1 MKIVLITN
9 DYQGGYLLEDV
20 VTFLKE
26 RGFTDEN
33 KEFEKETP
41 VADWLKRNDPLL
53 IEAVEKFAEILP
65 CLEVLE
71 VPEGNYT
78 ILSFCNGPHNAIR
91 EVLVKANSYWQTS
104 NGKVVEIPVVSDK
117 QLTETDK
124 ASAWLCNRLKEMGIT
139 HMHQMQNVTPGELI
153 EKYKGPSKEKFEREL
168 HELVEEL

>member
-26 RGFTDEN
+26 KGFTDEN
-33 KEFEKETP
+33 KELEKEAP
-41 VADWLKRNDPLL
+41 AADWLKRNDPIL

-78 ILSFCNGPHNAIR
+78 ILRFYNGPHDAIR
-91 EVLVKANSYWQTS
+91 EVLVKANNYWQTS
-104 NGKVVEIPVVSDK
+104 TSKVVEIPVESDK
-117 QLTETDK
+117 KLAETDK
-124 ASAWLCNRLKEMGIT
+124 ASVWLFNRLKEMG
-139 HMHQMQNVTPGELI
+139 M
-153 EKYKGPSKEKFEREL
+153 
-168 HELVEEL
+168 